1 MNRRSREMKL
11 FLNSDEINKTGTSQ
25 TASIN
30 DDVCF
35 FLFFFLWR
43 VFNNGL
49 EPIHFWGILM
59 DS

>member
-35 FLFFFLWR
+35 FLFFF
-43 VFNNGL
+43 F
-49 EPIHFWGILM
+49 FM
-59 DS
+59 ASF

>member
-1 MNRRSREMKL
+1 MNSRSREMKL

-35 FLFFFLWR
+35 FLFFFYGEFLTMGWSQSIFG
-43 VFNNGL
+43 VY
-49 EPIHFWGILM
+49 
-59 DS
+59 